1 MVPWPRVV
9 EQAAGRGDDDLDAAA
24 QRADLAAEPDAA
36 VDGGRADAAA
46 GVGADRLLDL
56 HGQLAR
62 RREDE
67 DPDAAMARRAG
78 REALEDRQHEGGRL
92 AGAGLGA
99 GEQVTAGEDEWNRLA
114 LDGSWFG
121 VSLARDSAE
130 QVGLKP
136 EVRERQGEK
145 APDEA
150 LPQTRG
156 PVRADGE
163 FGSDFG

>member
-1 MVPWPRVV
+1 M
-9 EQAAGRGDDDLDAAA
+9 AG
-24 QRADLAAEPDAA
+24 
-36 VDGGRADAAA
+36 
-46 GVGADRLLDL
+46 
-56 HGQLAR
+56 
-62 RREDE
+62 
-67 DPDAAMARRAG
+67 RAG

-99 GEQVTAGEDEWNRLA
+99 GEQVTAGEDEWNRLT
-114 LDGSWFG
+114 LDRSWFG

-136 EVRERQGEK
+136 EVRERQGEV